1 MHTDNNT
8 KKYLVNNLEIKIYP
22 DRKTLGKAAAAEV
35 HDKII
40 EISKKKKDIRMI
52 FAAAPSQNELLYELS
67 LMKNIPWEQITAF
80 HMDEYI
86 GLLPD
91 APQAF
96 GNFLKERLFGKVNFK
111 KVHYINSQP
120 TIVEEECARYSN
132 LLSEHPI
139 DIVCLGIG
147 ENGHI
152 AFNDPPYADFNDP
165 LKVKVVKLDE
175 VSRQQQVND
184 GCFAKFDEVPEKAI
198 TLTIPTLFSATNLF
212 TIVPGKT
219 KANAV
224 ANSLIENISESCP
237 ASILRRHENA
247 KLYVDNDSAAVFQK
261 KFTNTL

>member
-1 MHTDNNT
+1 MLTNNNIT
-8 KKYLVNNLEIKIYP
+8 KFIVSNLEVKIYP
-22 DRKTLGKAAAAEV
+22 SRNTLGKAAAKEI

-52 FAAAPSQNELLYELS
+52 FAAAPSQNEVLLELS
-67 LMKNIPWEQITAF
+67 QMKDISWNQITAF

-86 GLLPD
+86 GLSSD

-96 GNFLKERLFGKVNFK
+96 GNFLRERLFGKVNFK
-111 KVHYINSQP
+111 RVNYINSNP
-120 TIVEEECARYSN
+120 LIVEDECKRYSN
-132 LLSEHPI
+132 LLSEEPI

-152 AFNDPPYADFNDP
+152 AFNDPPYADFNDTE
-165 LKVKVVKLDE
+165 KVKVVLLDK

-184 GCFAKFDEVPEKAI
+184 GCFAAFDDVPEKAI
-198 TLTIPTLFSATNLF
+198 TLTIPMLFSASNLF

-224 ANSLIENISESCP
+224 AESLLGKISESCP
-237 ASILRRHENA
+237 ASILRKHENA
-247 KLYVDNDSAAVFQK
+247 KLYIDNDSACSFSK
-261 KFTNTL
+261 

>member
-1 MHTDNNT
+1 MITHSDIKNFFID
-8 KKYLVNNLEIKIYP
+8 KLEVKIYEDRNNLG
-22 DRKTLGKAAAAEV
+22 RTAAKEV

-40 EISKKKKDIRMI
+40 NIAKKKNDIRMI

-67 LMKNIPWEQITAF
+67 QMKDIPWEQITAF

-86 GLLPD
+86 GLSPD

-96 GNFLKERLFGKVNFK
+96 GNFLRERLFSKVNFK
-111 KVHYINSQP
+111 KVNYVNSNP
-120 TIVEEECARYSN
+120 KSVEDECKRYTRLLNEE
-132 LLSEHPI
+132 PI

-152 AFNDPPYADFNDP
+152 AFNDPPFADFNDTK
-165 LKVKVVKLDE
+165 KVKVVNLDK

-184 GCFAKFDEVPEKAI
+184 GCFASFNEVPEKAI
-198 TLTIPTLFSATNLF
+198 TLTIPMLFSAKILF

-224 ANSLIENISESCP
+224 AESLLGKISESCP
-237 ASILRRHENA
+237 ATILRKHENA
-247 KLYVDNDSAAVFQK
+247 KLYLDIDSASIFQS
-261 KFTNTL
+261 KFTKV